1 MKNQVEKIVE
11 QLKNSKDYVLVDVNN
26 IYCSENGFDDDE
38 IYSNDVD
45 FLNTYFTDVDQAVR
59 AVCYGE
65 YKYMDEWVRFNGY
78 GNLETLNY
86 FTTNDLVESVETI
99 AEYIFENQEGFEHI
113 LDLEFDDE
121 EIEIHREFEGYSLC
135 QRGNFYYIDN
145 GDDDVSNEF
154 YMVKFFEL
162 IKLNDEE
169 FLLKCKEYFN

>member
-11 QLKNSKDYVLVDVNN
+11 QLKNSKDSVLVDVNN
-26 IYCSENGFDDDE
+26 IYCSENGFNDDE
-38 IYSNDVD
+38 IYPNNVD

-78 GNLETLNY
+78 GNLVTLNY
-86 FTTNDLVESVETI
+86 VTPNDLVESVETI
-99 AEYIFENQEGFEHI
+99 AEYIFENREGFEHI

-121 EIEIHREFEGYSLC
+121 EIEIHRECEGYFLC

-145 GDDDVSNEF
+145 GDDVSNEF
-154 YMVKFFEL
+154 DKFEADELKEL
-162 IKLNDEE
+162 IDEE